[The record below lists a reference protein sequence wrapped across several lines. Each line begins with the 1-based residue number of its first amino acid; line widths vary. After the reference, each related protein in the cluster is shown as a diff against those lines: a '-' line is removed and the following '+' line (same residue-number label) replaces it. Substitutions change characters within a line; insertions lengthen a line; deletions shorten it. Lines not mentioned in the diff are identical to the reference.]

1 MGGYSSTPRKGKTS
15 EEEGDESLFYAA
27 SGMQGWRASMED
39 AHIALLKVPHGQ
51 PPTSAAIGAARI
63 GLFSN
68 QSHKPPLRRSGSRG
82 GIITAVGDS
91 NGPSASGAQAAR
103 RRAETFSA
111 GDTEGLSQQ
120 GRLKDETGSQQT
132 AAISREG
139 PRRASTGAVK
149 GRSGFAA
156 ASDDSGGG
164 GDGSSCV
171 GAGWKAVDL
180 LEDAALFGVFDG
192 HGGKAVA
199 DFCKERLPGLLA
211 ASPDIRAGNWR
222 DGFPR
227 VYHALDALLKSG
239 EGQEKTGGW
248 GGATKVDGIGVGCTI
263 VTALLDRKR
272 GQCYVAHAGDSRC
285 VLCRAG
291 RAVQLTRDHKPG
303 MPSEYA
309 RIVAAGGHVS
319 RAGRVN
325 DNLNLS
331 RAIGDMVYKRNHLR
345 QPKDQI
351 ISAEPDVCRFMV
363 TPGVDEFLILACDGV
378 WEMMNTT
385 QVVAFVRSGL
395 RAGSAP
401 REVCE
406 SLLDACLSPDPKGTR
421 YAGCDNMTVLLVLLD
436 GWEGALAT
444 KAYTPALTFSGGRIG
459 SVGEAAAAMSATL
472 PKMPRPLSNA
482 RPPLP
487 AEFRAAMSTGTTAP
501 APKPESDSQ
510 AAQEAGAANRD
521 KPAAPAPETEPSGD
535 GNASQ
540 GSATVGATDSAAKMG
555 WTQRRIAAGKV
566 APPRTAHGI
575 EFALASFSAPFVA
588 KAPAAGS
595 RMSTGSINSRGVV
608 TAATGAS
615 ATAGDLA
622 TSSVAKQR
630 NASRASSSSVPPNA
644 RRRNSNHLRS
654 ATAPMLPSPLWH
666 HRQRRE
672 PPEERIAAAAAIAV
686 LAEVGAAGAVAASA
700 LAKENAAPPCQN
712 PSANGRPGG
721 MAEVDSTAEVC
732 GRGKAGEESGRQAPP
747 SEDAGL
753 VFVPVEP
760 SATPSEV
767 TVTATASPHHPT

>member
-1 MGGYSSTPRKGKTS
+1 MPRAPSSGRCR
-15 EEEGDESLFYAA
+15 L
-27 SGMQGWRASMED
+27 
-39 AHIALLKVPHGQ
+39 
-51 PPTSAAIGAARI
+51 AI
-63 GLFSN
+63 
-68 QSHKPPLRRSGSRG
+68 
-82 GIITAVGDS
+82 V
-91 NGPSASGAQAAR
+91 
-103 RRAETFSA
+103 
-111 GDTEGLSQQ
+111 
-120 GRLKDETGSQQT
+120 
-132 AAISREG
+132 
-139 PRRASTGAVK
+139 
-149 GRSGFAA
+149 
-156 ASDDSGGG
+156 
-164 GDGSSCV
+164 
-171 GAGWKAVDL
+171 
-180 LEDAALFGVFDG
+180 
-192 HGGKAVA
+192 
-199 DFCKERLPGLLA
+199 
-211 ASPDIRAGNWR
+211 
-222 DGFPR
+222 
-227 VYHALDALLKSG
+227 
-239 EGQEKTGGW
+239 
-248 GGATKVDGIGVGCTI
+248 
-263 VTALLDRKR
+263 
-272 GQCYVAHAGDSRC
+272 
-285 VLCRAG
+285 
-291 RAVQLTRDHKPG
+291 
-303 MPSEYA
+303 
-309 RIVAAGGHVS
+309 
-319 RAGRVN
+319 
-325 DNLNLS
+325 
-331 RAIGDMVYKRNHLR
+331 
-345 QPKDQI
+345 
-351 ISAEPDVCRFMV
+351 
-363 TPGVDEFLILACDGV
+363 
-378 WEMMNTT
+378 
-385 QVVAFVRSGL
+385 VVAFVRSGL

-421 YAGCDNMTVLLVLLD
+421 YAGCDNMTVVLVLLD

-444 KAYTPALTFSGGRIG
+444 KAYTPALTFSGGKIG

-472 PKMPRPLSNA
+472 PKMPRPLSNT

-501 APKPESDSQ
+501 APKSESDSQ
-510 AAQEAGAANRD
+510 AGQEAGAANGE

-540 GSATVGATDSAAKMG
+540 GNATCATDSAATMG

-622 TSSVAKQR
+622 TSAVAKQR

-686 LAEVGAAGAVAASA
+686 LVEVGAAGAVAASA
-700 LAKENAAPPCQN
+700 LAEENAAPPCQN

>member
-1 MGGYSSTPRKGKTS
+1 MAIMLVQYGLEVALY
-15 EEEGDESLFYAA
+15 FWA
-27 SGMQGWRASMED
+27 SQGWRASMED

-63 GLFSN
+63 GLFN
-68 QSHKPPLRRSGSRG
+68 NHSHKPPLRSSGSRG
-82 GIITAVGDS
+82 SVITAVGDS

-111 GDTEGLSQQ
+111 GDTGGLSQQ

-139 PRRASTGAVK
+139 PRRGSTGAVK
-149 GRSGFAA
+149 GRTGFAA

-164 GDGSSCV
+164 GDGSSSV

-272 GQCYVAHAGDSRC
+272 RQCYVAHAGDSRC

-309 RIVAAGGHVS
+309 RIMAAGGHVS

-351 ISAEPDVCRFMV
+351 ISAEPDVCRFLV

-378 WEMMNTT
+378 WEMMNTA
-385 QVVAFVRSGL
+385 QGL

-421 YAGCDNMTVLLVLLD
+421 YAGCDNMTVVLVLLD

-472 PKMPRPLSNA
+472 PKLPRPLRNA

-487 AEFRAAMSTGTTAP
+487 AEFRAAMSNGTTAP
-501 APKPESDSQ
+501 APKSESESQ
-510 AAQEAGAANRD
+510 AAEEAGAANRE
-521 KPAAPAPETEPSGD
+521 KPAAPAPETEPPGH

-540 GSATVGATDSAAKMG
+540 QNATVGATESAGKMG

-575 EFALASFSAPFVA
+575 EFALASFSAPIVA

-595 RMSTGSINSRGVV
+595 RMSTGSINRRGVV
-608 TAATGAS
+608 TAATGAT
-615 ATAGDLA
+615 AAAGDLA
-622 TSSVAKQR
+622 TSAVAKQR

-644 RRRNSNHLRS
+644 RRRNSNHPRS

-672 PPEERIAAAAAIAV
+672 PPEERTAAAAAIAV

-700 LAKENAAPPCQN
+700 LAEETAAPSCQN
-712 PSANGRPGG
+712 PSANGKPSG

-732 GRGKAGEESGRQAPP
+732 GQGKAGEESGRQASP
-747 SEDAGL
+747 SEDTGL